1 MKKYLTIT
9 IAAGLAFVFLGFMAY
24 LSRRITMLESTVE
37 EISLS
42 ALHQTAEEV
51 DALTLNMEKAL
62 LAADP
67 AHAVTLL
74 HNVSQT
80 ADSVQQYLSFLPVSH
95 AALWPAQ
102 VFANQLADY
111 TAALLPHLVEQ
122 GQLKPAERAHL
133 NQQLALCSQLSSQ
146 LALANTL
153 ADLEDLQ
160 LDLPTHSQ
168 DAVQARGLPQGD
180 ITQEEALDIA
190 RQFVGDHRVTS
201 LRAAPG
207 TTGALPAYGVTVQ
220 TDDVQLNLEVTRQ
233 GGKVLWMMP
242 ETASFPIT
250 QSIAACLEAAELFLE
265 SQELAPM
272 EAVHHQVYD
281 GLCVI
286 SMVPVQ
292 DGVLLYP
299 DLIRIQVRMDT
310 AQVVGLEAHNY
321 WLNHTRRNLPQP
333 ALTAAEAGRQ
343 IPDVQ
348 SSRLCLLPY
357 QNQELLCHEFT
368 VLHEG
373 ETYLIY
379 LDAQSGRE
387 VELLKTIPVENGSL
401 TA

>member
-1 MKKYLTIT
+1 
-9 IAAGLAFVFLGFMAY
+9 
-24 LSRRITMLESTVE
+24 
-37 EISLS
+37 
-42 ALHQTAEEV
+42 
-51 DALTLNMEKAL
+51 
-62 LAADP
+62 
-67 AHAVTLL
+67 
-74 HNVSQT
+74 
-80 ADSVQQYLSFLPVSH
+80 
-95 AALWPAQ
+95 
-102 VFANQLADY
+102 
-111 TAALLPHLVEQ
+111 
-122 GQLKPAERAHL
+122 
-133 NQQLALCSQLSSQ
+133 
-146 LALANTL
+146 
-153 ADLEDLQ
+153 
-160 LDLPTHSQ
+160 
-168 DAVQARGLPQGD
+168 
-180 ITQEEALDIA
+180 
-190 RQFVGDHRVTS
+190 
-201 LRAAPG
+201 
-207 TTGALPAYGVTVQ
+207 
-220 TDDVQLNLEVTRQ
+220 
-233 GGKVLWMMP
+233 
-242 ETASFPIT
+242 
-250 QSIAACLEAAELFLE
+250 
-265 SQELAPM
+265 M

>member
-1 MKKYLTIT
+1 MKKHLTIT
-9 IAAGLAFVFLGFMAY
+9 IAAGLAFVLVGFMAY
-24 LSRRITMLESTVE
+24 QSRRITMLENTVE

-42 ALHQTAEEV
+42 ALHQTAEEI
-51 DALTLNMEKAL
+51 DALTLDMEKAL

-74 HNVSQT
+74 HNVSQA
-80 ADSVQQYLSFLPVSH
+80 ADSVQRCLTFLPVSH
-95 AALWPAQ
+95 AALRPAQ

-122 GQLKPAERAHL
+122 GQLTPAERAHL

-146 LALANTL
+146 LALAHTA

-160 LDLPTHSQ
+160 LDLPVYPQ

-201 LRAAPG
+201 IHAAPG

-220 TDDVQLNLEVTRQ
+220 TSDVQLNLEVTRQ

-250 QSIAACLEAAELFLE
+250 QSITACLEAAGLFLE
-265 SQELAPM
+265 SQDLAPM

-292 DGVLLYP
+292 DKVLLYP
-299 DLIRIQVRMDT
+299 DLIRVQVRMDT

-321 WLNHTRRNLPQP
+321 WLHHTQRTLPQP
-333 ALTAAEAGRQ
+333 ALSAEEAGRQ
-343 IPDVQ
+343 IPNVQ

-357 QNQELLCHEFT
+357 QDEELLCHEFT
-368 VLHEG
+368 VLHES